1 MQILGKDK
9 VIYSFSQDNPTVY
22 TVNDG
27 ETFWVE
33 TDDCYSGQIQDEK
46 TLRTDIDIS
55 IMDCAVGP
63 IEVKNAQKG
72 DVLKIDVLAIE
83 TADYGVMVTKKGMG
97 ILGER
102 VTEPDTK
109 IIPVKDHFAYITPD
123 IRLPLT
129 PMMGVLGV
137 YPREGEDIHCAVP
150 GDHGSNMDT
159 KLVKPGSSVYF
170 PVFKDGAG
178 IALGDLHACMGDG
191 ELDGT
196 GIEIAGGVCLRVKV
210 IKNESIERPIIET
223 HEAFYFMASREDIHD
238 AIHVAVADAVNFLE
252 KKKKVPFTI
261 AYRLLSAA
269 CDIQISE
276 LVNDTL
282 TVRVRVPKFNLQIDS
297 LFD

>member
-9 VIYSFSQDNPTVY
+9 VIYSFSQKNPPVY
-22 TVNDG
+22 EVANG

-33 TDDCYSGQIQDEK
+33 TDDCYNGQIKDEK

-63 IEVKNAQKG
+63 IAVARAQKG
-72 DVLKIDVLAIE
+72 DILKIDIIAIQ

-97 ILGER
+97 ILGDD
-102 VTEPDTK
+102 VVIPDTK
-109 IIPVKDHFAYITPD
+109 IIPVKDGFAYITSE
-123 IRLPLT
+123 IRIPLT

-137 YPREGEDIHCAVP
+137 YPRDEEDIHCAIP
-150 GDHGSNMDT
+150 GDHGANMDT
-159 KLVKPGSSVYF
+159 KLVRVGSSVYF

-196 GIEIAGGVCLRVKV
+196 GIEIAGRVCLKVTV
-210 IKNESIERPIIET
+210 IKGHMINRPIIET
-223 HEAFYFMASREDIHD
+223 KEGFYFMASREDIHD
-238 AIHVAVADAVNFLE
+238 AIHVAVKDTVDFLMR
-252 KKKKVPFTI
+252 KKNISFTI
-261 AYRLLSAA
+261 AYRLLSAT

-282 TVRVRVPKFNLQIDS
+282 TVRVHVPKLDLQIDS
-297 LFD
+297 LF

>member
-83 TADYGVMVTKKGMG
+83 TADHGVMVTKKGMG

-159 KLVKPGSSVYF
+159 KLVKPGSSAYF

-196 GIEIAGGVCLRVKV
+196 GIEIAGRVCLRVKV

>member
-1 MQILGKDK
+1 MQVLKKDS
-9 VIYSFSQDNPTVY
+9 VIYSFNQDNPCVY
-22 TVNDG
+22 HVKDG

-63 IEVKNAQKG
+63 IEVIGAKEG
-72 DVLKIDVLAIE
+72 DCLKVDIIAIQVS
-83 TADYGVMVTKKGMG
+83 DHGVMVTKKGMG
-97 ILGER
+97 ILGDE
-102 VTEPDTK
+102 VIVPDTK
-109 IIPVKDHFAYITPD
+109 IVPIRNGLAYITPD
-123 IRLPLT
+123 IPIPLT

-137 YPREGEDIHCAVP
+137 YPKKGENVHCAVP

-159 KLVKPGSSVYF
+159 KLVKAGSSVYF

-196 GIEIAGGVCLRVKV
+196 GIEIAGRVCLRVSV
-210 IKNESIERPIIET
+210 IKNFHVNRPVIET
-223 HEAFYFMASREDIHD
+223 RDAIYFLASRVDIHD
-238 AIHVAVADAVNFLE
+238 AIHVAVHDAVQFLM
-252 KKKKVPFTI
+252 KKKRVPFTI
-261 AYRLLSAA
+261 AYRLLSAT

-282 TVRVRVPKFNLQIDS
+282 TVRVKVPKFDLKIDA
-297 LFD
+297 LM

>member
-9 VIYSFSQDNPTVY
+9 VIYSFNQNNPAVY
-22 TVNDG
+22 TVSDG

-63 IEVKNAQKG
+63 IAVTNAQKG
-72 DVLKIDVLAIE
+72 DVLKVDVLAIE
-83 TADYGVMVTKKGMG
+83 TADHGVMVTKKGMG
-97 ILGER
+97 ILGEQ

-170 PVFKDGAG
+170 PVFKEGAG

-196 GIEIAGGVCLRVKV
+196 GIEIAGRVCLRVKV

-223 HEAFYFMASREDIHD
+223 DEAFYFMASREDIHG
-238 AIHVAVADAVNFLE
+238 AIHVAVADAVKFLE
-252 KKKKVPFTI
+252 KKKNVPFTI

-282 TVRVRVPKFNLQIDS
+282 TVRVRVPKFNLQINS

>member
-9 VIYSFSQDNPTVY
+9 VIYSFNQNHPTVY
-22 TVNDG
+22 TVSDG

-72 DVLKIDVLAIE
+72 DVLKIDIVAIE
-83 TADYGVMVTKKGMG
+83 TADHGVMVTKKGMG

-109 IIPVKDHFAYITPD
+109 IIPVKDHFAYITPE

-196 GIEIAGGVCLRVKV
+196 GIEIAGRVCLRVKV
-210 IKNESIERPIIET
+210 IKNKSIDRPIIET
-223 HEAFYFMASREDIHD
+223 DEAFYFMASREDIHD
-238 AIHVAVADAVNFLE
+238 AIHVAVSDAVDFLE
-252 KKKKVPFTI
+252 KKKNIPFTI

-282 TVRVRVPKFNLQIDS
+282 TARVRVPKFNLQIDS